1 MPCFVRIVLNFFLL
15 LLVGSLDLVT
25 GREVHLG
32 TFYLLVVAIASW
44 NLPRSALLF
53 HAAATVTVWS
63 ATERLT
69 GVHYSKEWHFYW
81 NIGNHVGVVMIIAG
95 TIFNVK
101 TVLDRQQRL
110 IVELGQSL
118 LNTSRFKELV
128 PVCRL
133 CHEVHLSAEYAAT
146 LNEVMREG
154 TEVET
159 IGNVCPGC
167 LSARMAHVDRISV
180 ASYF

>member
-1 MPCFVRIVLNFFLL
+1 MFLRISLNFFLL
-15 LLVGSLDLVT
+15 FLVGALDLVT
-25 GREVHLG
+25 GNEVHLG

-44 NLPRSALLF
+44 NLPRWALFL

-63 ATERLT
+63 AMERLT
-69 GVHYSKEWHFYW
+69 GVHYSIEWHFYW

-110 IVELGQSL
+110 ILELGQSL

-133 CHEVHLSAEYAAT
+133 CHEVHIGDEYKT
-146 LNEVMREG
+146 TVDEVMQEG
-154 TEVET
+154 IELET

-167 LSARMAHVDRISV
+167 LSARMAHVDRVSV